1 MAIVL
6 PIHGQLLWDTPLDL
20 VLRNLATGRH
30 LPNDHGYLNWSTDP
44 GNATGG
50 ANPATG
56 SVRMVKLPRLP
67 QSYTITSV
75 TAFVSTAGVALVAN
89 QCFAGIY
96 DSTGTRQ
103 GVTADQSA
111 VWNTTGLK
119 NMALT
124 APFVVPSQAD
134 MWVALLYNGTSCSFA
149 VGATV
154 SGFNDLFNA
163 NLTAANARYTIGP
176 STQTSLP
183 ASVTMASRTNSSQST
198 WVAVA

>member
-20 VLRNLATGRH
+20 AIRHLASTSF
-30 LPNDHGYLNWSTDP
+30 LPNDHGYLNWSSNP
-44 GNATGG
+44 ANCTGG
-50 ANPATG
+50 GNPAAG

-67 QSYTITSV
+67 QGYTISSV
-75 TAFVSTAGVALVAN
+75 TAFVSTAGVALTAG

-96 DSTGTRQ
+96 DSAGTRQ

-124 APFVVPSQAD
+124 VPYAVPSQAD
-134 MWVALLYNGTSCSFA
+134 MWAALLYNGTSCSFA
-149 VGATV
+149 VAATV
-154 SGFNDLFNA
+154 TGFNDLYNA

-176 STQTSLP
+176 AAQTSLP
-183 ASVTMASRTNSSQST
+183 ASITMASRTNSSQAT
-198 WVAVA
+198 WMAVS

>member
-6 PIHGQLLWDTPLDL
+6 PVHGQLLWDTPLDL
-20 VLRNLATGRH
+20 LIRHLASGGF

-44 GNATGG
+44 ANCTGG
-50 ANPATG
+50 ANPAAG
-56 SVRMVKLPRLP
+56 SVRMVRLPRLP
-67 QSYTITSV
+67 QSYTISTV
-75 TAFVSTAGVALVAN
+75 AAFVSTAGSGLTAG

-124 APFVVPSQAD
+124 VPYAVPTNTD
-134 MWVALLYNGTSCSFA
+134 MWAALLYNGTSCSFA
-149 VGATV
+149 VASSV
-154 SGFNDLFNA
+154 ANFNDVFNA
-163 NLTAANARYTIGP
+163 NLSAATARYTIGP
-176 STQTSLP
+176 SAQTTLP
-183 ASVTMASRTNSSQST
+183 ASITMASRTNSSQST
-198 WVAVA
+198 WMAVA